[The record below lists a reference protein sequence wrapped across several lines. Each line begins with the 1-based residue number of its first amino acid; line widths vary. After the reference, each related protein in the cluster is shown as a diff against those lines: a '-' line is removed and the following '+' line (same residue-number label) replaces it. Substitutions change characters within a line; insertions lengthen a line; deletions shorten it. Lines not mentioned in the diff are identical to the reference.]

1 MLGILK
7 KIKTI
12 ANDPSLLA
20 KYVMTRDIESVREL
34 SRNKV
39 NVKSNFSHLELKKL
53 SEKQQLHFR
62 TILDSVVEILEEDLP
77 KSIESIP
84 QFIHQ
89 YKDRWFITYSTTCY
103 LISRLIKPKIV
114 VETGVSEGFS
124 SYLILRS
131 FESNQQGILY
141 SIDYPISENFKTGW
155 MCFDKERKNWELK
168 LGKSKDHLSDIL
180 KKTDKI
186 DCFFHDSEHSYSNMM
201 YEFETAWPHIKKGGI
216 LFSDDL
222 TPAFDDFIK
231 KLNPKPQLVL
241 KFRTQTNNGLL
252 IK

>member
-1 MLGILK
+1 MLNITNEH
-7 KIKTI
+7 KTQKCRYCL
-12 ANDPSLLA
+12 NNPCQL
-20 KYVMTRDIESVREL
+20 
-34 SRNKV
+34 NC
-39 NVKSNFSHLELKKL
+39 
-53 SEKQQLHFR
+53 LHFFEQQDNELLFDG
-62 TILDSVVEILEEDLP
+62 IYYCLVCGMKLESP
-77 KSIESIP
+77 
-84 QFIHQ
+84 
-89 YKDRWFITYSTTCY
+89 
-103 LISRLIKPKIV
+103 
-114 VETGVSEGFS
+114 
-124 SYLILRS
+124 
-131 FESNQQGILY
+131 
-141 SIDYPISENFKTGW
+141 FKW

-222 TPAFDDFIK
+222 TPAFDDFVK